1 MPRTKVVLE
10 REDVEN
16 PAVNWAKK
24 NGCELVYKMSTQF
37 TRDWP
42 DRLFF
47 IPGGRPLLIE
57 FKRPGKQPTPKQA
70 ARIKKL
76 KELGYDVEV
85 CDNKEQSI
93 AVIRAR
99 LEAAAVHE
107 KGRKVPAGTRRRGA
121 VP

>member
-1 MPRTKVVLE
+1 MRKLTLE
-10 REDVEN
+10 KENVEN
-16 PAVNWAKK
+16 PTVGWAKK

-57 FKRPGKQPTPKQA
+57 FKRPGKAPTPKQA
-70 ARIKKL
+70 ARIKQL

-85 CDNKEQSI
+85 CDNKEQGV
-93 AVIRAR
+93 ALVRAR
-99 LEAAAVHE
+99 LEAAAVHAPR
-107 KGRKVPAGTRRRGA
+107 RKVPTGARRRSS